1 MSEKPIR
8 TLNSQFLVHIPK
20 RVEDTIWIGGREL
33 YFDGSYAEH
42 FNKKLG
48 GVVVGMP
55 DRLGAEYLLQRR
67 AYTPKN
73 VPCSDIQDE
82 VIPGDMLY
90 VDWSVSEP
98 HFEVPGLGPV
108 YRATANQVVARVREG
123 LLIPYG
129 SYVFCKEIYPD
140 GVEAVEVAGHT
151 LRLRMSG
158 SGLALGSEEIPPVPY
173 QGEVVHVGLPLRGQ
187 PQRVRPGDRVVFDK
201 RVCGKAEGLPLK
213 MKIEGQEY
221 LCIRQD
227 YIEAVL
233 VPEAPRGYNYDPDAI
248 EQFLH
253 KIGYTAAYAFS
264 LRDVV
269 ENHHAQLA
277 EQEQGVYHMHFMGV
291 DIIAALVEQGAIS
304 QNF

>member
-1 MSEKPIR
+1 MSEKPLR

-67 AYTPKN
+67 GYTPKN

-82 VIPGDMLY
+82 VRAGDMLY

-123 LLIPYG
+123 QLIPYG
-129 SYVFCKEIYPD
+129 SYVFCKEIFPE
-140 GVEAVEVAGHT
+140 GVQAVEVAGHT
-151 LRLRMSG
+151 LQLRVSA
-158 SGLALGSEEIPPVPY
+158 SGLALGSESIPPVPY

-187 PQRVRPGDRVVFDK
+187 PQRVKPGDRVVFDK

-233 VPEAPRGYNYDPDAI
+233 EERKPLFHTVKGTPIYDGDYFWCFYEGQKESANRVRASARFDYNDGEPRFDTKEDAREAIR
-248 EQFLH
+248 
-253 KIGYTAAYAFS
+253 
-264 LRDVV
+264 
-269 ENHHAQLA
+269 
-277 EQEQGVYHMHFMGV
+277 VYKW
-291 DIIAALVEQGAIS
+291 L
-304 QNF
+304 NN